1 MEAQHQQ
8 EAPSPKANPSTD
20 HFDTLYFW
28 TSLENALR
36 FCEANFIWSDN
47 KFGFLEHLTASA
59 NKSELV
65 YAKKPEICLKFQF
78 DGVVMHV
85 PHHYNPKSY
94 KPDVLYVHHQAH
106 LEHKGELGYDI
117 TSIRLAG
124 GHQHAWCAAASR
136 IARSTQSKA
145 HVDAR
150 TSIILD
156 QIRFHLR
163 SRRRFAIPI
172 DYEAGISAVVPTSQ
186 AQHQDL
192 GIAAFEVQ
200 VLSQMVVRL
209 SPESAVRAA
218 CRGYRSGSGLK
229 STQLAKSD

>member
-1 MEAQHQQ
+1 METQHQQ

-47 KFGFLEHLTASA
+47 KFGFLELLTASA

-65 YAKKPEICLKFQF
+65 FTKKPEICLKLQF

-94 KPDVLYVHHQAH
+94 KPDVLYVHHQTS
-106 LEHKGELGYDI
+106 LENKRDLGYDI

-124 GHQHAWCAAASR
+124 GTSTLVCSGFK

-172 DYEAGISAVVPTSQ
+172 DYEAGILLSYRHPTLNIKTSE
-186 AQHQDL
+186 L
-192 GIAAFEVQ
+192 L
-200 VLSQMVVRL
+200 LSK
-209 SPESAVRAA
+209 
-218 CRGYRSGSGLK
+218 CKFYLK
-229 STQLAKSD
+229 WWFD